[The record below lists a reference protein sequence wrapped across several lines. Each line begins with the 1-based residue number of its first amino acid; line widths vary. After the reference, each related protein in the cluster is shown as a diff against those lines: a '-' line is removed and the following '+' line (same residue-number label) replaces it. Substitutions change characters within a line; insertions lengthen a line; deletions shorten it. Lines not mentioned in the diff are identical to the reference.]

1 MRFKVL
7 LTCFT
12 FIVLNSWSQVVINE
26 YTAANYNNYQD
37 NYNEY
42 EDWVEFYNP
51 TTGNIDLSGY
61 YLSDKD
67 NNLTKW
73 QFPGSFIVP
82 ANGHA
87 IVFFSGRDEL
97 LGQAHTNYK
106 LHQTKGNEWIIL
118 TNPNGVTVEDSVWV
132 KRCQANHSRGR
143 DINGS
148 INWGVFDTP
157 TPNANNVNSFLGYA
171 EKPIFSLAGG
181 IFTGSVNINVSST
194 STTNTIYY
202 TDNGEFPT
210 NASNLYTNQLT
221 FNNTTIL
228 KARSYS
234 SNPQILPGFIE
245 FHTYFINDNHTLPII
260 SISGSDV
267 DNLLGGNQWI
277 EPFGTFE
284 IFDTN
289 GQLIDKNRGQY
300 NKHGNDS
307 WAYPQRGFDYI
318 VRDQLGYGHEVEG
331 QIFRD
336 KNRDGFQRLI
346 VKAASNDN
354 YPFSYGGS
362 GAHVRD
368 PYCNSLSQVA
378 DLRLDERTHEPCI
391 LYLNGEYWGVY
402 DYREK
407 VDDID
412 FTDYYYDQDDGYV
425 DFIKTWG
432 GTWIEYGTDTGWV
445 NIRNFILNNDMSIQA
460 NYDHAKKYLN
470 VGSLIDYYLL
480 NVYTVNADWLNWNT
494 AWWRGR
500 DLNGDKKKWRYAL
513 WDFDNTFDH
522 GANYTGIPNTDP
534 NADPCD
540 TEGMGNVG
548 GQGHVPILNALFDSE
563 EFTADYINRWADLG
577 NTYFSCDF
585 MVSHLD
591 SLINM
596 IEPEMPRQINT
607 WGGTYADWQNNVDD
621 LRNFILDR
629 CTEINA
635 GIVDCYDV
643 TGPFTVTVIIDGIGE
658 VQLSDID
665 INELN
670 SGWFGEYF
678 GDINI
683 PVDIN
688 SGSFSFWE
696 IIADSTYIYDPYDPS
711 FEINLVS
718 DVTIIAYFDANTIT
732 YMVDPPGQAII
743 SENGNIINGFPYD
756 KSYTNNAVIN
766 LSALP
771 SVGWQVDYWS
781 SGNHTFTPN
790 PTANNVAIT
799 VNSTDTVWL
808 HVEPIVV
815 TATIEIAPENSN
827 GDIYIDGNIINNFP
841 HVASYNYGSTVNISA
856 SSTAFWEFD
865 YWTSNNF
872 VPNGTTSTDY
882 SFNITNHDTIVAH
895 FNELV
900 YHDIELNC
908 MPADAGILSIDGNV
922 PPYLPETYSF
932 LENTVAAISAM
943 PKNGYRFVEWTSN
956 NLDIQPNAQ
965 QEGAFIIVSE
975 SDKLVAHFEEIFDV
989 FVPNSFTPNNGDY
1002 DNNVFQVSV
1011 FTENEYIF
1019 NIKIFNRWG
1028 QFVNESIDALNAWDG
1043 TNAKTGTQVAD
1054 GVYTYI
1060 LNIVIPSSD
1069 INYETKGSITIV
1081 R

>member
-7 LTCFT
+7 LIAFT
-12 FIVLNSWSQVVINE
+12 FIVFNSWSQVVINE

-51 TTGNIDLSGY
+51 TTGNIDLNGY
-61 YLSDKD
+61 FLSDKD

-73 QFPGSFIVP
+73 QFTGSFIVP

-87 IVFFSGRDEL
+87 VVFFSGRDEL
-97 LGQAHTNYK
+97 TGEAHTNYK

-148 INWGVFDTP
+148 NNWGVFDTP

-171 EKPIFSLAGG
+171 EKPVFSLAGG
-181 IFTGSVNINVSST
+181 VFTGSVNVNINST

-221 FNNTTIL
+221 YNNTTIL

-245 FHTYFINDNHTLPII
+245 FHTYFINDNHTLPVI

-362 GAHVRD
+362 GAHIRD

-445 NIRNFILNNDMSIQA
+445 NIRDFIINNDMSIQA

-585 MVSHLD
+585 MISHLD

-658 VQLSDID
+658 VQLSDIN

-670 SGWFGEYF
+670 SGWSGEYF

-696 IIADSTYIYDPYDPS
+696 IISDSTYVYDPYDPS

-718 DVTIIAYFDANTIT
+718 NITIIAYFDANTIT
-732 YMVDPPGQAII
+732 YMVDPPGQAIM

-771 SVGWQVDYWS
+771 SVGWQVEYWS

-808 HVEPIVV
+808 HVEPIIV
-815 TATIEIAPENSN
+815 TATIETAPENSN
-827 GDIYIDGNIINNFP
+827 GDVYIDGNIINNFP
-841 HVASYNYGSTVNISA
+841 HVVSYNYGSTVNISA
-856 SSTAFWEFD
+856 NSTPYWEFD

-872 VPNGTTSTDY
+872 VPNGTNSADY
-882 SFNITNHDTIVAH
+882 SFNITDHDTIVAH

-908 MPADAGILSIDGNV
+908 TPVDAGILSIDGNV

-956 NLDIQPNAQ
+956 NLEIQPNAQ
-965 QEGAFIIVSE
+965 QDGAFIIISE
-975 SDKLVAHFEEIFDV
+975 SDILTAHFEEIFDV

-1002 DNNVFQVSV
+1002 DNNVFKVSV
-1011 FTENEYIF
+1011 FTENEYLF

-1028 QFVNESIDALNAWDG
+1028 QFIYESNDALNAWDG
-1043 TNAKTGTQVAD
+1043 TNAKTGAQVPD
-1054 GVYTYI
+1054 GIYTYV
-1060 LNIVIPSSD
+1060 LNVVIPSSNK
-1069 INYETKGSITIV
+1069 NYETKGSITIV

>member
-1 MRFKVL
+1 MRFKL
-7 LTCFT
+7 LFTAFT
-12 FIVLNSWSQVVINE
+12 FIVFNSWSQVVINE

-51 TTGNIDLSGY
+51 TTGNIDLNGY

-73 QFPGSFIVP
+73 QFTGSFIVP

-87 IVFFSGRDEL
+87 VVFFSGRDEL
-97 LGQAHTNYK
+97 AGEAHTSYK

-118 TNPNGVTVEDSVWV
+118 TNPNGTTVEDSVWV

-148 INWGVFDTP
+148 NNWGVFDTP
-157 TPNANNVNSFLGYA
+157 TPNANNINSFLGYA
-171 EKPIFSLAGG
+171 EKPVFSLTGG
-181 IFTGSVNINVSST
+181 YYTGSANINLSSN

-202 TDNGEFPT
+202 TDNGDFPT

-228 KARSYS
+228 KARCYS

-245 FHTYFINDNHTLPII
+245 YHTYFINDNHTLPII

-284 IFDTN
+284 IFDAN

-378 DLRLDERTHEPCI
+378 DLRVDERTHEPCI

-412 FTDYYYDQDDGYV
+412 FTDHYYDQDDGYV

-500 DLNGDKKKWRYAL
+500 DLDGDKKKWRYAL

-534 NADPCD
+534 DADPCD
-540 TEGMGNVG
+540 PEGMGNVG

-585 MVSHLD
+585 MISHLD
-591 SLINM
+591 SLIAM

-607 WGGTYADWQNNVDD
+607 WGGSYADWQNNVDD
-621 LRNFILDR
+621 LRDFILDR

-643 TGPFTVTVIIDGIGE
+643 TGPFTVTIIIDGIGE
-658 VQLSDID
+658 VQFSDIN
-665 INELN
+665 INEIN
-670 SGWFGEYF
+670 SGWSGLYF
-678 GDINI
+678 GDIEI
-683 PVDIN
+683 PIEVT
-688 SGSFSFWE
+688 SGNFSFWE
-696 IIADSTYIYDPYDPS
+696 IVSNTTYNYDPFSQDLD
-711 FEINLVS
+711 INLNS
-718 DVTIIAYFDANTIT
+718 DITIIAHFDANTIT
-732 YMVDPPGQAII
+732 YMVNPIGQANI
-743 SENGNIINGFPYD
+743 SENGNIVNGFPFD
-756 KSYTNNAVIN
+756 VSYVNNTVVN

-771 SVGWQVDYWS
+771 SIGWQVDYWS
-781 SGNHTFTPN
+781 SNNHTFTPN
-790 PTANNVAIT
+790 PSSNNVSFT

-815 TATIEIAPENSN
+815 TATIETAPENSN
-827 GDIYIDGNIINNFP
+827 GEVYIDGNIINNFP
-841 HVASYNYGSTVNISA
+841 HVVSYNYGSTVTISA
-856 SSTAFWEFD
+856 NSTPYWEFD
-865 YWTSNNF
+865 YWTSNYF
-872 VPNGTTSTDY
+872 VPNGTVSTDY

-908 MPADAGILSIDGNV
+908 KPENAGILSIDGNV
-922 PPYLPETYSF
+922 PPFLPETYSF
-932 LENTVAAISAM
+932 LENTVTPISAT
-943 PKNGYRFVEWTSN
+943 PNNGYRFVEWTSN
-956 NLDIQPNAQ
+956 NLEIQPNSQ
-965 QEGAFIIVSE
+965 QNGAFIIVSE
-975 SDKLVAHFEEIFDV
+975 SDILTAHFEEIFEV

-1002 DNNVFQVSV
+1002 DNNIFQVSI
-1011 FTENEYIF
+1011 FTENEYLF

-1028 QFVNESIDALNAWDG
+1028 QFINESTDALNAWDG
-1043 TNAKTGTQVAD
+1043 TNAKTGAQVPD
-1054 GVYTYI
+1054 GIYTYI
-1060 LNIVIPSSD
+1060 LNVSIPSTEKQ
-1069 INYETKGSITIV
+1069 YEKKGSITIV